1 VSSIELSKRIRINA
15 LKMVHASKSSH
26 IGSALSIADIVAVL
40 YENIL
45 NYQSK
50 KIYWNDRDRFILSK
64 GHSCSI
70 IYAVLAEKG
79 FIKIKDLSTYTK
91 KFSLLMSHISHKVP
105 GVEFSTGS
113 LGHGLPFGVGKAI
126 VGKQLKKTWRVFVLC
141 SDGEMQEGANWEA
154 MMFAAHHKLNNLVL
168 IIDNNNL
175 QSLDTVE
182 KTLNLNP
189 LEKKIEAFGWDVI
202 RINGHD
208 HEALRFTLEKKGKKP
223 LCIICDTIKG
233 KGVSFMENQVKW
245 HYSSPDDSAL
255 YKSIKEIE
263 NA

>member
-1 VSSIELSKRIRINA
+1 MSSIELSKRIRIRA
-15 LKMVHASKSSH
+15 LKMVHASSSAH

-45 NYQSK
+45 KYQSNNVC
-50 KIYWNDRDRFILSK
+50 WNKRDRFILSK
-64 GHSCSI
+64 GHACSVL
-70 IYAVLAEKG
+70 YAVLAEKG
-79 FIKIKDLSTYTK
+79 FIEIKDLSSYAK
-91 KFSLLMSHISHKVP
+91 KFSLLMSHVNHKVP

-126 VGKQLKKTWRVFVLC
+126 AGKKLKNTWRVFILA

-154 MMFAAHHKLNNLVL
+154 MMFASYHKLNNLVL

-182 KTLNLNP
+182 KTLSLYP

-208 HEALRFTLEKKGKKP
+208 HEALKFTLKKKKNKP
-223 LCIICDTIKG
+223 LCIVCDTIKG

-245 HYSSPDDSAL
+245 HYKSPDDSDL
-255 YKSIKEIE
+255 YKAIKEIE